1 MGIRKAEKR
10 DIPTVSNLL
19 LQVAAVHHN
28 IRPDI
33 FKPAAVKYSESE
45 LEKIFAD
52 EKTPVFVS
60 VDSSGKVQ
68 GYAFCIINERE
79 NALLEKNKT
88 VYIDDLC
95 VDEACRGKHIG
106 TELYEYVRK
115 YAASINADSITLNV
129 WEGNDSAR
137 AFYEKLGMKVQ
148 RTTMEKLLS

>member
-10 DIPTVSNLL
+10 DIPAVSNLL

-95 VDEACRGKHIG
+95 VDELCRGEHIG
-106 TELYEYVRK
+106 SALYDFVK
-115 YAASINADSITLNV
+115 DFAGHIGAHSITLNV
-129 WEGNDSAR
+129 WEGNENAK
-137 AFYEKLGMKVQ
+137 AFYHAKGMRVQRYCMEEKL
-148 RTTMEKLLS
+148 